1 MKSKAMREQ
10 RQSQPPL
17 TDLALLNGAVGEDEG
32 QDFWTLLAGSW
43 DLSLSMQVLTDANN
57 ADRTRQSTRL

>member
-17 TDLALLNGAVGEDEG
+17 AALDLLNGAVGEDVG
-32 QDFWTLLAGSW
+32 QAFWTLLT
-43 DLSLSMQVLTDANN
+43 QVLTDANN
-57 ADRTRQSTRL
+57 AGGSG